1 MGHRILALVIMGALL
16 PGCTMVRSY
25 VADFDEGRA
34 ADFCEA
40 RRSNPAIKPIL
51 GKLPVVD
58 AREITPEMLA
68 LDTTPNAREVDAIKA
83 LSRDQAACRDRMHV
97 VAKDH
102 WPAQTAA
109 RKALALKLDLVTADL
124 IQRKITFGVANRRY
138 QEAALEAESSLAEAR
153 QAQLEKEREQEALAW
168 RTVGDGIRAI
178 AGKQKPEP
186 AEDKCTWAGDPIDC
200 SGR

>member
-1 MGHRILALVIMGALL
+1 MGHRILAIAMAGALL
-16 PGCTMVRSY
+16 SGCTMVRSY

-40 RRSNPAIKPIL
+40 RRSNPAIQPIL
-51 GKLPVVD
+51 GKVPVVSPG
-58 AREITPEMLA
+58 EITPEMLA
-68 LDTTPNAREVDAIKA
+68 LDVPPTAREVDAIKA
-83 LSRDQAACRDRMHV
+83 LSRDQVACRDRMHV

-109 RKALALKLDLVTADL
+109 RKVLALKLDLVTADL
-124 IQRKITFGVANRRY
+124 IKRKITFAAANRLY
-138 QEAALEAESSLAEAR
+138 QEAALEAESGLAEAR
-153 QAQLEKEREQEALAW
+153 QAQLDKEREQEALAW

-178 AGKQKPEP
+178 AGKQTPEP

-200 SGR
+200 NGR

>member
-1 MGHRILALVIMGALL
+1 
-16 PGCTMVRSY
+16 MVRSY

-40 RRSNPAIKPIL
+40 RRSNPAIQPIL
-51 GKLPVVD
+51 GKVPVVSPG
-58 AREITPEMLA
+58 EITPEMLA
-68 LDTTPNAREVDAIKA
+68 LDVQPSAREVEAIKA
-83 LSRDQAACRDRMHV
+83 LSRDQVACRDRMHV

-109 RKALALKLDLVTADL
+109 RKAPALKLDLVTADL
-124 IQRKITFGVANRRY
+124 IKRKITFAAANRLY
-138 QEAALEAESSLAEAR
+138 QEAALEAEGSIAEAR
-153 QAQLEKEREQEALAW
+153 QAQLDKEREQEALAW

-178 AGKQKPEP
+178 AGNQKPEA

-200 SGR
+200 NGR

>member
-16 PGCTMVRSY
+16 SGCTMVRSY

-68 LDTTPNAREVDAIKA
+68 LDKTPNAREVDAIKA

-109 RKALALKLDLVTADL
+109 PKALALKLDLVTADL
-124 IQRKITFGVANRRY
+124 NQRKITFGVANRRY

>member
-16 PGCTMVRSY
+16 SGCTMVRSY

>member
-16 PGCTMVRSY
+16 SGCTMVRSY

-58 AREITPEMLA
+58 ASEITPEMLA
-68 LDTTPNAREVDAIKA
+68 IDAPPSAREVEAIKA
-83 LSRDQAACRDRMHV
+83 LSRDQVACRDRMHV

-102 WPAQTAA
+102 WPAQTSA

-124 IQRKITFGVANRRY
+124 IKRKITYGAANRSY
-138 QEAALEAESSLAEAR
+138 QEAALEAEAKIAEAR
-153 QAQLEKEREQEALAW
+153 QAQLDREREQEALAW

-178 AGKQKPEP
+178 AGNQKPEP
-186 AEDKCTWAGDPIDC
+186 AADTCSWAGDPIEC
-200 SGR
+200 RGR

>member
-16 PGCTMVRSY
+16 SGCTMVRSY

-40 RRSNPAIKPIL
+40 RRSNPAIQPIL
-51 GKLPVVD
+51 GKVPVVSPG
-58 AREITPEMLA
+58 EITPEMLA
-68 LDTTPNAREVDAIKA
+68 LDVPPTAHEVEAIKA
-83 LSRDQAACRDRMHV
+83 LSRDQVACRDRMHV
-97 VAKDH
+97 VAQDH

-124 IQRKITFGVANRRY
+124 IKRKITFAAANRLY
-138 QEAALEAESSLAEAR
+138 QEAALEAEGSIAEAR
-153 QAQLEKEREQEALAW
+153 QAQLDKEREQEALAW

-178 AGKQKPEP
+178 AGNQKP
-186 AEDKCTWAGDPIDC
+186 ASSEDKCTWAGDPIDC
-200 SGR
+200 NGR